1 MREIKHQGTTVR
13 VPRDV
18 VARARK
24 AGDTDFDWYAGR
36 LDETPTASAGSSG
49 SSSSLGSTLKSSH
62 RRAVQSHRKARSGRR
77 RTLGM
82 MFAALWQRAAHPTL
96 HRSH

>member
-1 MREIKHQGTTVR
+1 MREIKHQGATVR
-13 VPRDV
+13 VPQDV

-36 LDETPTASAGSSG
+36 LDETPTTSAGRSG
-49 SSSSLGSTLKSSH
+49 SSSSMGSTLKTSH
-62 RRAVQSHRKARSGRR
+62 RRAVQTHRKARSGRR
-77 RTLGM
+77 RSVGM
-82 MFAALWQRAAHPTL
+82 MFATLWHRAAHPTL